1 MAAYPG
7 AMSAQTKLS
16 GPDLAEGVAAGDV
29 PEGGVLLGHARG
41 EAVLLVRRGREVYAL
56 GATCTH
62 HGGPLAEGLVVG
74 DTIRCPWHHAGFS
87 LHTGEATRGPALA
100 PAACY
105 EVEQRADGRLVVLER
120 REPPTARRAG
130 DGPSSVLVVG
140 AGTAGN
146 ACVEALRREGYGG
159 PITLLGAEGTGPVD
173 RPNLS
178 KDYLAGTAP
187 EEWMTLR
194 GEDFYR
200 EHEIDFVPRGRV
212 VALDVA
218 ARRASLE
225 SGATRSYGAVV
236 LATGAQPNRLAVPGA
251 DAPHVFTLRTLAD
264 SRSILARAAEARR
277 AVVVGASFIGLEV
290 AASLRARGLDV
301 HVVGKESVPLARVL
315 GDSLGALVRRVHE
328 ANGVR
333 FHLGTGPRAIGP
345 ASVTLEGGEE
355 LAADLVVTGVGVQ
368 PDVALAQ
375 RAGLAVDRG
384 VVVDEQ
390 LRASAPDVWA
400 AGDVARWPDARTGE
414 LIRVEHWVV
423 AGRMG
428 QIAAKNVLGA
438 GMRCDIVPFFWS
450 AHFDLTIQYVGHAE
464 RWGRIDVAGDPAA
477 RDAAIAYRQGDRT
490 LAVATIGRDRV
501 SLEAAAAME
510 VGDEPA
516 LRAMVPPAA

>member
-368 PDVALAQ
+368 PDVA
-375 RAGLAVDRG
+375 
-384 VVVDEQ
+384 
-390 LRASAPDVWA
+390 
-400 AGDVARWPDARTGE
+400 RWPDARTGE
-414 LIRVEHWVV
+414 RIRVEHWVV